1 MDHPD
6 GLAKRKPV
14 FDARAFDRLV
24 SGPVMDMWSGLC
36 FFGAF
41 LHAGR
46 FCRPPLCLEEDS

>member
-1 MDHPD
+1 MDHPN

-24 SGPVMDMWSGLC
+24 SGSIMDMWSGLH

-41 LHAGR
+41 LHAGCFR
-46 FCRPPLCLEEDS
+46 WPPLRLEEDS